1 MALNGKFGQ
10 VAINDGGGY
19 SAAWKSEYD
28 KRRKESEYDE
38 KISPYYDK
46 PGVWTQEE
54 IDRYTNEN
62 RLTSGQVQDIE
73 RANARRSAMWSK
85 VLGGMTADTSD
96 LDIIYGLGRT
106 TSDDFSDADVD
117 RLIAYRDWLKNNAG
131 MPSSYEDYLKN
142 HAGNSGA
149 GTNSGTGAG
158 TGTNAGA
165 GTNTNTGAGT
175 AGAGPAGI
183 AGAGGSTATDAANAY
198 YDAVFGKT
206 ADYAGK
212 QRDTTRAAAQEYYD
226 YITGAAGKDRD
237 AAIRAAEAARERGIV
252 DASTAYRQMLATYGA
267 NAEKLAGMGLTGS
280 GYSDYLSGKAYATS
294 RAEAQN
300 ANKEADAAIRSAESS
315 YSQAL
320 GQAKYNK
327 MMAEADAEN
336 TYSQALLNAEISR
349 DTGKYEAST
358 AGAASGT
365 SNYNRLR
372 IEITGDASDDDIA
385 AYADEYGFT
394 PEQVAE
400 LTRIRDNKKS
410 SAAESTRT
418 EGFNSARMN
427 ITADTGDYE
436 IEAAAGTYGLT
447 AEQKQELYRIR
458 DEKKKQEDRY
468 SLGLDSDSNALAK
481 ADEMLK
487 NNTIS
492 QEEAHSIYDNMIFSA
507 IASATKDDI
516 ENFVKELYGYKKAG
530 KITDEMYSKYL
541 TELGRVT
548 SNLKAVN
555 KAKKNVEAEDKE
567 EHSGDRGGQLTDDV
581 TDAQTLRLQLNAI
594 ATGDARRTPSIGRT
608 VTLNGKKYTYT
619 AQGWTAIKS

>member
-106 TSDDFSDADVD
+106 TSNDFSDADVD

-142 HAGNSGA
+142 HSGKTGA
-149 GTNSGTGAG
+149 GTNSGSGAG
-158 TGTNAGA
+158 TGTGT
-165 GTNTNTGAGT
+165 GTNTNTGAGA
-175 AGAGPAGI
+175 AGAGPAGS
-183 AGAGGSTATDAANAY
+183 AGAGGSTTTDAANAY

-212 QRDTTRAAAQEYYD
+212 QSETTRAAAQEYYD
-226 YITGAAGKDRD
+226 YITGAAGKDRA

-252 DASTAYRQMLATYGA
+252 DASTAYRQMLASYGA

-294 RAEAQN
+294 RAEVQH
-300 ANKEADAAIRSAESS
+300 ANKEADAAIRSAERS

-327 MMAEADAEN
+327 MMAEADADN

-349 DTGKYEAST
+349 DTGKYEAGT

-400 LTRIRDNKKS
+400 LTRIRNEKKS

-418 EGFNSARMN
+418 EGFNSVRMN

-468 SLGLDSDSNALAK
+468 ALGLDSDSNALAK

-487 NNTIS
+487 SNTIS
-492 QEEAHSIYDNMIFSA
+492 QEEAHSIYDKMIFSA

-541 TELGRVT
+541 SELGRVT

-555 KAKKNVEAEDKE
+555 KANESIHLEDEKKSKPDDGNKAESVNIGAK
-567 EHSGDRGGQLTDDV
+567 
-581 TDAQTLRLQLNAI
+581 LNEI
-594 ATGDARRTPSIGRT
+594 ATGDRKKTPKSGT
-608 VTLNGKKYTYT
+608 VVTLDGKKYRY
-619 AQGWTAIKS
+619 AWYGWERWYK

>member
-106 TSDDFSDADVD
+106 TSNDFSDADVD

-142 HAGNSGA
+142 HSGKTGA
-149 GTNSGTGAG
+149 GTNSGSGAG
-158 TGTNAGA
+158 TGTGT
-165 GTNTNTGAGT
+165 GTNTNTGAGA
-175 AGAGPAGI
+175 AGAGPAGS
-183 AGAGGSTATDAANAY
+183 AGAGGSTTTDAANAY

-212 QRDTTRAAAQEYYD
+212 QRETTRAAAQEYYD
-226 YITGAAGKDRD
+226 YITGAAGKDRA

-252 DASTAYRQMLATYGA
+252 DASTAYRQMLASYGA

-294 RAEAQN
+294 RAEVQH
-300 ANKEADAAIRSAESS
+300 ANKEADAAIRSAERS

-427 ITADTGDYE
+427 ITADTDDYE

-468 SLGLDSDSNALAK
+468 ALGLDSDSNALAK
-481 ADEMLK
+481 ADELLK
-487 NNTIS
+487 SNTIS

-541 TELGRVT
+541 SELGRVT
-548 SNLKAVN
+548 SNLKALN
-555 KAKKNVEAEDKE
+555 KANESIHLEDEKKSKQDDGNKAESVNIGAK
-567 EHSGDRGGQLTDDV
+567 
-581 TDAQTLRLQLNAI
+581 LNEI
-594 ATGDARRTPSIGRT
+594 ATGDRMKTPKSGT
-608 VTLNGKKYTYT
+608 VVTLDGKKYRY
-619 AQGWTAIKS
+619 AWYGWERWYK

>member
-10 VAINDGGGY
+10 VAINDGGGGY
-19 SAAWKSEYD
+19 SAAINRRRTRESEEAYD
-28 KRRKESEYDE
+28 DFYSRPGIFTQGEIIDYAKANGLDGEQLEGLMNLSDRRRK
-38 KISPYYDK
+38 
-46 PGVWTQEE
+46 
-54 IDRYTNEN
+54 
-62 RLTSGQVQDIE
+62 LF
-73 RANARRSAMWSK
+73 SAF
-85 VLGGMTADTSD
+85 VGGMTADTSD

-106 TSDDFSDADVD
+106 TSNDFSDADVD

-131 MPSSYEDYLKN
+131 MPSSYEEYLKN
-142 HAGNSGA
+142 HAGSAGA
-149 GTNSGTGAG
+149 GTNSGTNAGAG
-158 TGTNAGA
+158 TGTN
-165 GTNTNTGAGT
+165 TNTNTGAGT
-175 AGAGPAGI
+175 AGAGTAGST
-183 AGAGGSTATDAANAY
+183 GAGGSATDAANAY

-212 QRDTTRAAAQEYYD
+212 QRDTTVTAAQEYYD
-226 YITGAAGKDRD
+226 YITGAAGKDKA

-252 DASTAYRQMLATYGA
+252 DASTAYRQMLASYGA

-300 ANKEADAAIRSAESS
+300 ANKEADAAVRSAESS

-358 AGAASGT
+358 AGAASAANGT

-394 PEQVAE
+394 PEQVSE
-400 LTRIRDNKKS
+400 LTRIRNEKKT

-418 EGFNSARMN
+418 EGFNSARVN

-436 IEAAAGTYGLT
+436 IEAAAGTYGLS

-468 SLGLDSDSNALAK
+468 ALGLDSDSNVLAK

-487 NNTIS
+487 SNTIS
-492 QEEAHSIYDNMIFSA
+492 QEEAHSIYDSMIYSA

-516 ENFVKELYGYKKAG
+516 ETLVKELYGYKKAG
-530 KITDEMYSKYL
+530 KITAAMYSKYL
-541 TELGRVT
+541 AELGRVT

-555 KAKKNVEAEDKE
+555 KAKKNAEAED
-567 EHSGDRGGQLTDDV
+567 SGGRGGQVSGADKDRTNDDQLTEM
-581 TDAQTLRLQLNAI
+581 LNKAS
-594 ATGDARRTPSIGRT
+594 TGDANKTPGIGTIAT
-608 VTLNGKKYTYT
+608 VNGKSYRYTEL
-619 AQGWTAIKS
+619 GWDRWYK

>member
-10 VAINDGGGY
+10 VAINDGGGGY
-19 SAAWKSEYD
+19 SAAIN
-28 KRRKESEYDE
+28 RRKTRESEEAYNDFYS
-38 KISPYYDK
+38 KSGIF
-46 PGVWTQEE
+46 TQGE
-54 IDRYTNEN
+54 IIDYAKANGLDGEQLEGLMNNNDR
-62 RLTSGQVQDIE
+62 
-73 RANARRSAMWSK
+73 RRKWLSNF
-85 VLGGMTADTSD
+85 VGGMTADTSD

-106 TSDDFSDADVD
+106 TSNDFSDADVD

-142 HAGNSGA
+142 HAGNTGA

-158 TGTNAGA
+158 TGTNA
-165 GTNTNTGAGT
+165 NTGAGM
-175 AGAGPAGI
+175 AGAGSAGNT
-183 AGAGGSTATDAANAY
+183 GAGGSTATDAANAY

-226 YITGAAGKDRD
+226 YITGAAGKDRE

-252 DASTAYRQMLATYGA
+252 DASTAYRQMLASYGA

-280 GYSDYLSGKAYATS
+280 GYSDYLSGKAYVTS
-294 RAEAQN
+294 RAEVQN

-327 MMAEADAEN
+327 MMAEADADN

-530 KITDEMYSKYL
+530 KITDKMYSKYL

>member
-1 MALNGKFGQ
+1 MALNRKFGQ
-10 VAINDGGGY
+10 VAINDGGGGY
-19 SAAWKSEYD
+19 SAAINRRRTRESEEAYNDFYSKSGIFTQGEIIDYAKANGLD
-28 KRRKESEYDE
+28 GEQLEGLMNNNDRRRKWLSDF
-38 KISPYYDK
+38 
-46 PGVWTQEE
+46 V
-54 IDRYTNEN
+54 
-62 RLTSGQVQDIE
+62 
-73 RANARRSAMWSK
+73 
-85 VLGGMTADTSD
+85 GGMTADTSD

-106 TSDDFSDADVD
+106 TSEDFSDADVD

-165 GTNTNTGAGT
+165 GTNANTGAGT
-175 AGAGPAGI
+175 AGAGSAGS

-252 DASTAYRQMLATYGA
+252 DASTAYRQMLASYGA

-327 MMAEADAEN
+327 MMAEADADN

-418 EGFNSARMN
+418 EGFNSVRMN

-481 ADEMLK
+481 ADELLK

-492 QEEAHSIYDNMIFSA
+492 QEEAHSIYDKMIFSA

-555 KAKKNVEAEDKE
+555 KAKKNVEAEGKE
-567 EHSGDRGGQLTDDV
+567 EHSGDRGGQFTDDV

-619 AQGWTAIKS
+619 AQGWTAIES

>member
-10 VAINDGGGY
+10 VAINDGGGGY
-19 SAAWKSEYD
+19 SAAINRRRTRESEEAYNDFYSKSGIFTQGEIIDYAKANGLD
-28 KRRKESEYDE
+28 GEQLEGLMNNNDRRRKWLSDF
-38 KISPYYDK
+38 
-46 PGVWTQEE
+46 V
-54 IDRYTNEN
+54 
-62 RLTSGQVQDIE
+62 
-73 RANARRSAMWSK
+73 
-85 VLGGMTADTSD
+85 GGMTADTSD

-106 TSDDFSDADVD
+106 TSNDFSDADVD

-142 HAGNSGA
+142 HSGKTGA
-149 GTNSGTGAG
+149 GTNSGSGAG
-158 TGTNAGA
+158 AST
-165 GTNTNTGAGT
+165 GTNTNTGAGA
-175 AGAGPAGI
+175 AGAGPAGS
-183 AGAGGSTATDAANAY
+183 AGAGGSTTTDAANAY

-212 QRDTTRAAAQEYYD
+212 QRETTRAAAQEYYD
-226 YITGAAGKDRD
+226 YITGAAGKDRA

-252 DASTAYRQMLATYGA
+252 DASTAYRQMLASYGA

-294 RAEAQN
+294 RAEVQN
-300 ANKEADAAIRSAESS
+300 ANKEADAAIRSAEMS
-315 YSQAL
+315 YAQAL

-327 MMAEADAEN
+327 MMAEADADN

-349 DTGKYEAST
+349 DTGKYEAGT

-400 LTRIRDNKKS
+400 LTRIRDSKKS
-410 SAAESTRT
+410 SAAERTRT

-487 NNTIS
+487 SNTIS
-492 QEEAHSIYDNMIFSA
+492 QEEAHSIYDKMIFSA

-541 TELGRVT
+541 SELGRVT

-555 KAKKNVEAEDKE
+555 KANEAIHLEDEKKSKPDDGNKAESVNIGAK
-567 EHSGDRGGQLTDDV
+567 
-581 TDAQTLRLQLNAI
+581 LNEI
-594 ATGDARRTPSIGRT
+594 ATGDRKKTPKSGT
-608 VTLNGKKYTYT
+608 VVTLDGKKYRY
-619 AQGWTAIKS
+619 AWYGWERWYK

>member
-106 TSDDFSDADVD
+106 TSNDFSDADVD

-142 HAGNSGA
+142 HSGKTGA
-149 GTNSGTGAG
+149 GTNSGSGAG
-158 TGTNAGA
+158 TGT
-165 GTNTNTGAGT
+165 GTNTNTGAGA
-175 AGAGPAGI
+175 AGAGPAGS
-183 AGAGGSTATDAANAY
+183 AGAGGSTTTDAANAY

-212 QRDTTRAAAQEYYD
+212 QRETTRAAAQEYYD
-226 YITGAAGKDRD
+226 YITGAAGKDRA

-252 DASTAYRQMLATYGA
+252 DASTAYRQMLASYGA

-294 RAEAQN
+294 RAEVQH
-300 ANKEADAAIRSAESS
+300 ANKEADAAIRSAERS

-327 MMAEADAEN
+327 MMAEADADN

-349 DTGKYEAST
+349 DTGKYEAGT

-400 LTRIRDNKKS
+400 LTRIRNEKKS

-418 EGFNSARMN
+418 EGFNSVRMN

-468 SLGLDSDSNALAK
+468 ALGLDSDSNALAK

-487 NNTIS
+487 SNTIS
-492 QEEAHSIYDNMIFSA
+492 QEEAHSIYDKMIFSA

-541 TELGRVT
+541 SELGRVT

-555 KAKKNVEAEDKE
+555 KANESIHLEDEKKSKPDDGNKAESVNIGAK
-567 EHSGDRGGQLTDDV
+567 
-581 TDAQTLRLQLNAI
+581 LNEI
-594 ATGDARRTPSIGRT
+594 ATGDRKKTPKSGT
-608 VTLNGKKYTYT
+608 VVTLDGKKYRY
-619 AQGWTAIKS
+619 AWYGWERWYK

>member
-1 MALNGKFGQ
+1 MALNRKFGQ

-28 KRRKESEYDE
+28 NRRKESEYDE

-54 IDRYTNEN
+54 IDRYANEN

-106 TSDDFSDADVD
+106 TSNDFGDADVD

-131 MPSSYEDYLKN
+131 MPSSYEDYLKIN
-142 HAGNSGA
+142 AGKTGA
-149 GTNSGTGAG
+149 ETNSGTG
-158 TGTNAGA
+158 AGA
-165 GTNTNTGAGT
+165 GTNTNTGAGA
-175 AGAGPAGI
+175 AGGGSAGS
-183 AGAGGSTATDAANAY
+183 AGAGGGTATDAANAY

-212 QRDTTRAAAQEYYD
+212 QRDMTRAAAQEYYD
-226 YITGAAGKDRD
+226 YITGAAGKDRA

-252 DASTAYRQMLATYGA
+252 DASTAYRQMLASYGA

-294 RAEAQN
+294 RAEVQN

-349 DTGKYEAST
+349 DTGKYEAGT

-394 PEQVAE
+394 PEQAAE
-400 LTRIRDNKKS
+400 LTRIRDEKKS
-410 SAAESTRT
+410 SAAESKRT
-418 EGFNSARMN
+418 EGFNSVRMN

-487 NNTIS
+487 SNTIS
-492 QEEAHSIYDNMIFSA
+492 QEEAHSIYDNIIFSA

-541 TELGRVT
+541 SELGKVT

-555 KAKKNVEAEDKE
+555 KAKKNVEK
-567 EHSGDRGGQLTDDV
+567 SGGRGGQFEDDAA
-581 TDAQTLRLQLNAI
+581 DAQTLRPQLNAI

-619 AQGWTAIKS
+619 SQGWTAIKS

>member
-10 VAINDGGGY
+10 VAINDGGGGY
-19 SAAWKSEYD
+19 SAAINRRRTRESEEAYNDFYSKSGIFSQGEIIDYAKANGLD
-28 KRRKESEYDE
+28 NEQLEGLMNNNDRRRKWFSDF
-38 KISPYYDK
+38 
-46 PGVWTQEE
+46 V
-54 IDRYTNEN
+54 
-62 RLTSGQVQDIE
+62 
-73 RANARRSAMWSK
+73 
-85 VLGGMTADTSD
+85 GGMTADTSD

-106 TSDDFSDADVD
+106 TSNDFGDADVD

-142 HAGNSGA
+142 HAGKTGA

-158 TGTNAGA
+158 TGT
-165 GTNTNTGAGT
+165 GTNTNTGAGA

-226 YITGAAGKDRD
+226 YIMGAAGKDRD

-252 DASTAYRQMLATYGA
+252 DASTAYRQMLASYGA

-358 AGAASGT
+358 AGAANGT

-427 ITADTGDYE
+427 ITADTDDYE

-468 SLGLDSDSNALAK
+468 ALGLDSDSNALAK
-481 ADEMLK
+481 ADELLK
-487 NNTIS
+487 SNTIS

-541 TELGRVT
+541 SELGRVT

-555 KAKKNVEAEDKE
+555 KANESIHLEDEKKSKQDDGNKAESVNIGAK
-567 EHSGDRGGQLTDDV
+567 
-581 TDAQTLRLQLNAI
+581 LNEI
-594 ATGDARRTPSIGRT
+594 ATGDRMKTPKSGT
-608 VTLNGKKYTYT
+608 VVTLDGKKYRY
-619 AQGWTAIKS
+619 AWYGWERWYK

>member
-10 VAINDGGGY
+10 VAINDGGGGS
-19 SAAWKSEYD
+19 SAAINRRRTRESEEAYD
-28 KRRKESEYDE
+28 DFYSRSGIFTQGEIINYAKANGLDGEQLEGLMNLSDRRRK
-38 KISPYYDK
+38 
-46 PGVWTQEE
+46 
-54 IDRYTNEN
+54 
-62 RLTSGQVQDIE
+62 LF
-73 RANARRSAMWSK
+73 SAF
-85 VLGGMTADTSD
+85 VGGMTADTSD

-106 TSDDFSDADVD
+106 TSNDFSDADVD

-142 HAGNSGA
+142 HAGSTGA
-149 GTNSGTGAG
+149 GTN
-158 TGTNAGA
+158 
-165 GTNTNTGAGT
+165 TNTNTGAGT
-175 AGAGPAGI
+175 AGAGSAGST
-183 AGAGGSTATDAANAY
+183 GAGGSTTDAANAY

-212 QRDTTRAAAQEYYD
+212 QRDTTVTAAQEYYD
-226 YITGAAGKDRD
+226 YITGAAGKDKA

-252 DASTAYRQMLATYGA
+252 DASTAYRQMLASYGA

-300 ANKEADAAIRSAESS
+300 ANKEADEAIRSAESS

-394 PEQVAE
+394 PEQVSE
-400 LTRIRDNKKS
+400 LTRIRNEKKT

-418 EGFNSARMN
+418 EGFNSARVN

-436 IEAAAGTYGLT
+436 IEAAAGTYGLS

-468 SLGLDSDSNALAK
+468 ALGLDSDSNVLAK
-481 ADEMLK
+481 ADELLK
-487 NNTIS
+487 SNTIS
-492 QEEAHSIYDNMIFSA
+492 QEEAHSIYDSMIYSA

-516 ENFVKELYGYKKAG
+516 ETLVKELYGYKKGG

-567 EHSGDRGGQLTDDV
+567 EHSGGRGGQFSGTDKDRTNGEQLTEM
-581 TDAQTLRLQLNAI
+581 LNKAS
-594 ATGDARRTPSIGRT
+594 TGDANKTPGIGTIAT
-608 VTLNGKKYTYT
+608 VNGKSYRYT
-619 AQGWTAIKS
+619 ALGWDRWYK

>member
-10 VAINDGGGY
+10 VAINDGGGGY
-19 SAAWKSEYD
+19 SAAIN
-28 KRRKESEYDE
+28 RRKTRESEEAYNDFYS
-38 KISPYYDK
+38 KSGIF
-46 PGVWTQEE
+46 TQGE
-54 IDRYTNEN
+54 IIDYAKANGLDGEQLEGLMNNNDR
-62 RLTSGQVQDIE
+62 
-73 RANARRSAMWSK
+73 RRKWLSNF
-85 VLGGMTADTSD
+85 VGGMTADTSD

-106 TSDDFSDADVD
+106 TSNDFSDADVD

-142 HAGNSGA
+142 HAGNTGA

-158 TGTNAGA
+158 TGTNA
-165 GTNTNTGAGT
+165 NTGAGM
-175 AGAGPAGI
+175 AGAGSAGNT
-183 AGAGGSTATDAANAY
+183 GAGGSTATDAANAY

-212 QRDTTRAAAQEYYD
+212 QRETTRAAAQEYYD
-226 YITGAAGKDRD
+226 YITGAAGKDRA

-252 DASTAYRQMLATYGA
+252 DASTAYRQMLASYGA

-294 RAEAQN
+294 RAEVQH
-300 ANKEADAAIRSAESS
+300 ANKEADAAIRSAERS

-327 MMAEADAEN
+327 MMAEADADN

-349 DTGKYEAST
+349 DTGKYEAGT

-400 LTRIRDNKKS
+400 LTRIRNEKKS

-418 EGFNSARMN
+418 EGFNSVRMN

-468 SLGLDSDSNALAK
+468 SLGLDSDSNVLAK
-481 ADEMLK
+481 ADEMLA

-541 TELGRVT
+541 AELGRVT

-555 KAKKNVEAEDKE
+555 KANEAIHLEDEKKSKPDDGNKAESVNIGAK
-567 EHSGDRGGQLTDDV
+567 
-581 TDAQTLRLQLNAI
+581 LNEI
-594 ATGDARRTPSIGRT
+594 ATGDRKKTPKSGT
-608 VTLNGKKYTYT
+608 VVTLDGKKYRY
-619 AQGWTAIKS
+619 AWYGWERWYK

>member
-10 VAINDGGGY
+10 VAINDGGGGY
-19 SAAWKSEYD
+19 SAAINRRRTRESEEAYNDFYSKSGIFTQGEIIDYAKANGLD
-28 KRRKESEYDE
+28 GEQLEGLMNNNDRRRKWFSDF
-38 KISPYYDK
+38 
-46 PGVWTQEE
+46 V
-54 IDRYTNEN
+54 
-62 RLTSGQVQDIE
+62 
-73 RANARRSAMWSK
+73 
-85 VLGGMTADTSD
+85 GGMTADTSD

-175 AGAGPAGI
+175 AGAGSAGST
-183 AGAGGSTATDAANAY
+183 GAGGSTTTDAANAY

-206 ADYAGK
+206 ADYAEK
-212 QRDTTRAAAQEYYD
+212 QRDTTRAAAQEYYE

-358 AGAASGT
+358 AGAANGT

-394 PEQVAE
+394 PEQIAE
-400 LTRIRDNKKS
+400 LTRIRDSKKS

-468 SLGLDSDSNALAK
+468 SLGLDSDSNVLAK
-481 ADEMLK
+481 ADEMLAS
-487 NNTIS
+487 NTIS

-541 TELGRVT
+541 AELGRVT

-567 EHSGDRGGQLTDDV
+567 EHSSGRGGQVSGTDKDRTNGEQLTEM
-581 TDAQTLRLQLNAI
+581 LNKAS
-594 ATGDARRTPSIGRT
+594 TGDANKTPGIGTIAT
-608 VTLNGKKYTYT
+608 VNGKSYRYT
-619 AQGWTAIKS
+619 ALGWDRWYK